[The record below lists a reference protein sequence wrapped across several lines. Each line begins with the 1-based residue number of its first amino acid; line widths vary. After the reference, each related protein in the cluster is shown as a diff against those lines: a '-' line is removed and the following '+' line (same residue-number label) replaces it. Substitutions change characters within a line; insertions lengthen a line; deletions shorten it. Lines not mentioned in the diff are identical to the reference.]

1 MGCWECDMWKGWL
14 WMNKWQWAVDRGNN
28 MWKYNAKTQNFQ
40 TLLSGAGGP
49 CLEYALR
56 SFSFCACS
64 CKSVQFPRVT
74 SQHVISAITKNELA
88 RGCGVSS
95 NWLRPEM
102 KLETSLNGKLYGDH
116 AHRAAAA
123 RARGAGASC
132 AWRTPAGTLRWRGAS
147 AQCSENLVLCASS
160 AGSGDFRGQ
169 PHVSLSLLSGMHRF
183 TKARAQC
190 EFVQFIYG
198 IYMLIYILF
207 WIRALME
214 RVRNCVNSVTKNIF
228 MHVNLSCATFV

>member
-160 AGSGDFRGQ
+160 AGSGDFRGTTTRITLSA
-169 PHVSLSLLSGMHRF
+169 VGNASLHQS
-183 TKARAQC
+183 TCAVWVC
-190 EFVQFIYG
+190 
-198 IYMLIYILF
+198 
-207 WIRALME
+207 
-214 RVRNCVNSVTKNIF
+214 SVYLWYLY
-228 MHVNLSCATFV
+228 VNLHFVLDSCFDGKSEELRE